1 MIEAKNLYKSYGH
14 RIAVRDVSFT
24 VNKGEI
30 VGFLGPNGAGKTTT
44 MRILTGYMAPSQGE
58 VFVDQQD
65 ISEYPI
71 EVKQKIGYL
80 PEAPP
85 LYRDMYVRDYLKFTA
100 RLKCCPSHK
109 IPSLMDRAIE
119 KAGLKSVQKRL
130 IGNLSKGFQQRVGL
144 AQALLPDPD
153 ILILDEPTV
162 GLDPRQVVEI
172 RELLAD
178 LKGQHTIILSTH
190 ILPEV
195 QASCDRVIIIHDG
208 SIVVTSSLKEL
219 SSKLSG
225 QKTIILKTRNNSPSL
240 LEKLK
245 SLKGVLSVHQK
256 RAFTEIQT
264 SSDPSVNEQ
273 VAQTVV
279 SGDFGLVEM
288 KEKGMNLEEV
298 FIRLTEERKTSR
310 DNRKEEAKK

>member
-1 MIEAKNLYKSYGH
+1 MIEACNLHKSYGH
-14 RIAVRDVSFT
+14 RAAVRDVSFT

-44 MRILTGYMAPSQGE
+44 MRMLTGYMSPSQGK
-58 VFVDQQD
+58 VLIDSQD
-65 ISEYPI
+65 ISEYPV

-85 LYRDMYVRDYLKFTA
+85 VYKDMYVRDYLQFTA

-109 IPSLMDRAIE
+109 IPTLTDRAIE
-119 KAGLKSVQKRL
+119 KAGLQSVQKRL

-144 AQALLPDPD
+144 AQAIITDPD

-195 QASCDRVIIIHDG
+195 QTSCDRVIIIHEG
-208 SIVVTSSLKEL
+208 SIVTTSTLQEL
-219 SSKLSG
+219 GSKLSA
-225 QKTIILKTRNNSPSL
+225 QKTLTLKTRNDSPSL
-240 LEKLK
+240 LEKLQ
-245 SLKGVLSVHQK
+245 SLKGVLSVQDK
-256 RAFTEIQT
+256 KTFIELQT
-264 SSDPSVNEQ
+264 SSDSSVNEQ
-273 VAQTVV
+273 VAQVVV
-279 SGDFGLVEM
+279 SGNFGLLEM
-288 KEKGMNLEEV
+288 KEEGLNLEEV
-298 FIRLTEERKTSR
+298 FIRLTDGNKRNEQK
-310 DNRKEEAKK
+310 

>member
-1 MIEAKNLYKSYGH
+1 MIEACNLHKSYGH
-14 RIAVRDVSFT
+14 RAAVRDVSFT

-44 MRILTGYMAPSQGE
+44 MRMLTGYMSPSQGK
-58 VFVDQQD
+58 VLIDSQD
-65 ISEYPI
+65 ISEYPV

-85 LYRDMYVRDYLKFTA
+85 LYKDMYVRDYLQFTA

-109 IPSLMDRAIE
+109 IPALTVRAIE
-119 KAGLKSVQKRL
+119 KAGLQSVQKRL

-144 AQALLPDPD
+144 AQAIITDPD

-195 QASCDRVIIIHDG
+195 QTSCDRVIIIHEG
-208 SIVVTSSLKEL
+208 SIVTTSTLQEL
-219 SSKLSG
+219 GSKLSA
-225 QKTIILKTRNNSPSL
+225 QKTITLKIRNNSPAL
-240 LEKLK
+240 LEKLQ
-245 SLKGVLSVHQK
+245 SLKGVLSVQDK
-256 RAFTEIQT
+256 KTSIELQT
-264 SSDPSVNEQ
+264 SSDSSVNEQ
-273 VAQTVV
+273 VAQVAV
-279 SGDFGLVEM
+279 SGNFGLLEM
-288 KEKGMNLEEV
+288 KEEGLNLEEV
-298 FIRLTEERKTSR
+298 FIRLTDGNKRNEQK
-310 DNRKEEAKK
+310 

>member
-1 MIEAKNLYKSYGH
+1 MIEAKNLYKSYGS
-14 RIAVRDVSFT
+14 RTAVRDVSFT
-24 VNKGEI
+24 VEKGEI

-44 MRILTGYMAPSQGE
+44 MRMLTGYMSPSQGE
-58 VFVDQQD
+58 VRIDWQD
-65 ISEYPI
+65 IAEHPV

-100 RLKCCPSHK
+100 RLKCCPPQK
-109 IPSLMDRAIE
+109 ITSLTDRAIE
-119 KAGLKSVQKRL
+119 KAGLQSVQKRL

-144 AQALLPDPD
+144 AQAIVTDPD

-195 QASCDRVIIIHDG
+195 QTSCDRVIIIHEG
-208 SIVVTSSLKEL
+208 SIVTTSTLQEL
-219 SSKLSG
+219 GTKLSA
-225 QKTIILKTRNNSPSL
+225 QKTIVLKTRSNSPAL
-240 LEKLK
+240 LEKLQ
-245 SLKGVLSVHQK
+245 SLKGVLSVRDK
-256 RAFTEIQT
+256 KTFIELQT
-264 SSDPSVNEQ
+264 SSDSSVNEQ
-273 VAQTVV
+273 VAQVTV
-279 SGDFGLVEM
+279 SGNFGLLEM
-288 KEKGMNLEEV
+288 KEEGLNLEEV
-298 FIRLTEERKTSR
+298 FIRLTGGKNG
-310 DNRKEEAKK
+310 DKP

>member
-1 MIEAKNLYKSYGH
+1 MIEAKNLYKNYGS
-14 RIAVRDVSFT
+14 RTAVRDVSFT
-24 VNKGEI
+24 VKKGEI

-44 MRILTGYMAPSQGE
+44 MRILTGYMSPSQGE
-58 VFVDQQD
+58 VWIDQKD
-65 ISEYPI
+65 IVEHPV

-85 LYRDMYVRDYLKFTA
+85 IYRDMYVRDYLKFTA

-109 IPSLMDRAIE
+109 INLLTDRAIE
-119 KAGLKSVQKRL
+119 KAGLQSVQKRL

-144 AQALLPDPD
+144 AQAIVTDPD

-195 QASCDRVIIIHDG
+195 QTSCDRVIIIHEG
-208 SIVVTSSLKEL
+208 SIVTTSTLQEL
-219 SSKLSG
+219 GAKLSA
-225 QKTIILKTRNNSPSL
+225 QKTLTLKTRNNSPAL
-240 LEKLK
+240 LEKLR
-245 SLKGVLSVHQK
+245 SLKGVLSVRDK
-256 RAFTEIQT
+256 KTFIELQT
-264 SSDPSVNEQ
+264 SSDSSINEQ
-273 VAQTVV
+273 VAQTAV
-279 SGDFGLVEM
+279 SGNFGLLEM
-288 KEKGMNLEEV
+288 KEEGLNLEEV
-298 FIRLTEERKTSR
+298 FIRLTGGKEDKTP
-310 DNRKEEAKK
+310 AKG

>member
-1 MIEAKNLYKSYGH
+1 MIEACNLHKSYGH
-14 RIAVRDVSFT
+14 RAAVRDVSFT

-44 MRILTGYMAPSQGE
+44 MRMLTGYMSPSQGK
-58 VFVDQQD
+58 VLIDNQD
-65 ISEYPI
+65 ISEHSV
-71 EVKQKIGYL
+71 EAKQKIGYL

-85 LYRDMYVRDYLKFTA
+85 LYKDMYVRDYLQFAA

-109 IPSLMDRAIE
+109 IPTLTVRAIE

-144 AQALLPDPD
+144 AQAIIADPA

-195 QASCDRVIIIHDG
+195 QTSCDRVVIIHEG
-208 SIVVTSSLKEL
+208 SIVTTSTLQEL
-219 SSKLSG
+219 GSKLSA
-225 QKTIILKTRNNSPSL
+225 QKTITLKIRNNSPAL
-240 LEKLK
+240 LEKLQ
-245 SLKGVLSVHQK
+245 SLKGVLSVQDK
-256 RAFTEIQT
+256 KTFIELQT
-264 SSDPSVNEQ
+264 SSDTSVNEQ
-273 VAQTVV
+273 VAQVAV
-279 SGDFGLVEM
+279 SGNFGLLEM
-288 KEKGMNLEEV
+288 KEEGLNLEEV
-298 FIRLTEERKTSR
+298 FIRLTDGNKRNEQK
-310 DNRKEEAKK
+310 

>member
-1 MIEAKNLYKSYGH
+1 MQ
-14 RIAVRDVSFT
+14 DVSFT

-44 MRILTGYMAPSQGE
+44 MRILTGYMAPTQGE
-58 VFVDQQD
+58 VFVDQLD
-65 ISEYPI
+65 ISEHPI

-100 RLKCCPSHK
+100 RLKCCPPHK
-109 IPSLMDRAIE
+109 ITPLMDRAIE
-119 KAGLKSVQKRL
+119 KAGLQSVQKRL

-195 QASCDRVIIIHDG
+195 QASCDRVIIIHEG
-208 SIVVTSSLKEL
+208 SIVVTSSLEEL
-219 SSKLSG
+219 SAKLSG
-225 QKTIILKTRNNSPSL
+225 QKTIILKTRNSSPSL

-264 SSDPSVNEQ
+264 ASDPSVNEQ

-279 SGDFGLVEM
+279 SGNFGLLEM
-288 KEKGMNLEEV
+288 KEESMNLEEV
-298 FIRLTEERKTSR
+298 FIRLTEEKKKPK
-310 DNRKEEAKK
+310 DNKKKEGEK